1 MQRTLE
7 AASEFPSD
15 LDLTDEEDLD
25 SPTAQAEEAILPFA
39 PPMEEDDMQLEE
51 MIAGLQ
57 V

>member
-1 MQRTLE
+1 LQRTLE

>member
-15 LDLTDEEDLD
+15 LDLTDEEDPD
-25 SPTAQAEEAILPFA
+25 SPTAQAKEAILSSA